1 MNALPGFQPQQQS
14 DPHSFNAALHQ
25 AALDTL
31 RAAGHEVR
39 DLDLYKLSFD
49 PVLGAA
55 EKLTYLGDTQVNIDA
70 LNAHVEPLQWAD
82 ALVVVYPT
90 WMYGPPAILKGW
102 LDRVMLPGV
111 AFRLGGH
118 PLRPIR
124 GCLDNIRHFVGITT
138 SGSPWWWLRV
148 IGDPGRSLFMRGLR
162 PLFARRCCAQWLQ
175 LHSMNHTTRKQ
186 RHRFLTRVQACLGRL
201 A

>member
-1 MNALPGFQPQQQS
+1 MKCLVVFAHS

-39 DLDLYKLSFD
+39 DLDLYRMGFD

-55 EKLTYLGDTQVNIDA
+55 EKVTYLGDTQVNIDA
-70 LNAHVEPLQWAD
+70 LRDHVEPLQWAD
-82 ALVVVYPT
+82 ALIVVYPT

-124 GCLDNIRHFVGITT
+124 GCLDNIRCFVGITT

-162 PLFARRCCAQWLQ
+162 PLFARRCRAQWLQ
-175 LHSMNHTTRKQ
+175 LHSMNYATREQ
-186 RHRFLTRVQACLGRL
+186 RHRFLTKVQKRLGSL
-201 A
+201 S